1 MPLASSTST
10 MAYYAEGGVETI
22 INKILARVTSQY
34 SAEVR
39 AALLGYDTELDKLL
53 ERLPGTPVGA

>member
-1 MPLASSTST
+1 

-22 INKILARVTSQY
+22 INKLLARVTSQY